1 MCSKEPG
8 THSLVLTTLR
18 GSAFQEPHPLPGTVS
33 TALKSH
39 RVGAGHRAAGLIL
52 EITQGGLSQPLS
64 SSEAGLVPREG
75 GGQSRGAAHS
85 GKTGKGECPAE
96 RLPDWTRQ
104 DGVLR
109 GGAKSQR
116 WDYAN
121 QFQPEI

>member
-1 MCSKEPG
+1 M
-8 THSLVLTTLR
+8 LNTLR

-39 RVGAGHRAAGLIL
+39 RVGAAHRAAGLIL
-52 EITQGGLSQPLS
+52 EITQGGLSPPLS

-75 GGQSRGAAHS
+75 EARAGGLPTVGRRGKVNAQQRGFQTGP
-85 GKTGKGECPAE
+85 GKE
-96 RLPDWTRQ
+96 
-104 DGVLR
+104 GVLR

-121 QFQPEI
+121 QFRPEI